1 MRSCTI
7 NFLAY
12 VEDLYGVC
20 AFDDPNNRTLTGH
33 YEANEE
39 MTIEMCLSICRNAE
53 RPDGETWY
61 PYAGLEWQ
69 CECFCGD
76 EPEFGFVW
84 SWPDKCNDRCAGD
97 SFQNC
102 GGTNAISIWRTPPKR
117 IEGECFYDFPSPRR
131 VFEHG
136 YSIDGLEDLTI
147 ENCKEIC
154 RTAGLDLTFSS

>member
-1 MRSCTI
+1 MLSASWSSCTI
-7 NFLAY
+7 NYLAY
-12 VEDLYGVC
+12 IEDLYGVC

-39 MTIEMCLSICRNAE
+39 MTIEMCLSICRN
-53 RPDGETWY
+53 GETWF

-69 CECFCGD
+69 CECFCGN
-76 EPEFGFVW
+76 EPDFGFVW

-102 GGTNAISIWRTPPKR
+102 GGTNAISIWRTPPQR

-147 ENCKEIC
+147 ESCSEIC
-154 RTAGLDLTFSS
+154 INAGLDLTF